1 MGGVDALTYGGISA
15 ASGAL
20 SALSVIAS
28 MSAAVARLSLMH
40 LYLDTMVAMQRSRLA
55 EFVGGPLDGT
65 VTDDWEPVP
74 GTTEVGVPMARMP
87 VPYPMG
93 DAVAIVYVC
102 IGRTA
107 DGLRWRM
114 RYVALEGPDG
124 DPLDVRS

>member
-1 MGGVDALTYGGISA
+1 
-15 ASGAL
+15 
-20 SALSVIAS
+20 
-28 MSAAVARLSLMH
+28 MH
-40 LYLDTMVAMQRSRLA
+40 LDLDTMVAIQRSRLA

-65 VTDDWEPVP
+65 VTDAWEPVP

-107 DGLRWRM
+107 DGLRWHM